1 MKITEQLND
10 EGLLMEVGKRI
21 AHLRVVRGLRQ
32 EDLAR
37 RCGISRF
44 ALSRLENGAGGV
56 RLESFLSVL
65 RQLDVLP
72 RMELVLEEISLTPLQ
87 EAALESAKA
96 SFPKRVCLKRRA
108 ANDGLRQWGDG
119 VKIKE

>member
-1 MKITEQLND
+1 MKITEHLTD
-10 EGLLMEVGKRI
+10 EGLLIEMGKRI

-65 RQLDVLP
+65 RQLGVLP
-72 RMELVLEEISLTPLQ
+72 RMELVLDEISLTPLQ

-96 SFPKRVCLKRRA
+96 SFPKRVCLKKG
-108 ANDGLRQWGDG
+108 NSNGGLRKWGDG
-119 VKIKE
+119 VRIKG

>member
-1 MKITEQLND
+1 MKITEHLTD
-10 EGLLMEVGKRI
+10 EGLLIEMGKRI

-65 RQLDVLP
+65 RQLGVLP
-72 RMELVLEEISLTPLQ
+72 RMELVLDEISLTPLQ

-96 SFPKRVCLKRRA
+96 SFPKRVCLKKR
-108 ANDGLRQWGDG
+108 NSNGGLRKWGDG
-119 VKIKE
+119 VTIRG

>member
-10 EGLLMEVGKRI
+10 DGLMMEIGKRI

-96 SFPKRVCLKRRA
+96 SFPKRVCLKKPA
-108 ANDGLRQWGDG
+108 ANGSSRKWGDG
-119 VKIKE
+119 VKIRD

>member
-10 EGLLMEVGKRI
+10 QALLMELGKRI
-21 AHLRVVRGLRQ
+21 AHLRAVRGLRQ

-56 RLESFLSVL
+56 RVESFLSVL
-65 RQLDVLP
+65 RQLGILP
-72 RMELVLEEISLTPLQ
+72 RLELLLEEISLTPLQ
-87 EAALESAKA
+87 EAALESVKA
-96 SFPKRVCLKRRA
+96 SFPKRVRVNKRKV
-108 ANDGLRQWGDG
+108 NVGLRKWGDG
-119 VKIKE
+119 IKIER